1 MSEVMSETPATSC
14 GQILRSSSI
23 ISGTNA
29 ISYLVG
35 RKVGVLIFVT
45 MASGGS
51 HNQDPGPPGPPGAAW
66 DARAS
71 GVGQRSEVPLRS
83 CRA

>member
-51 HNQDPGPPGPPGAAW
+51 HNQDPGPRGRLGPPGTPGPVAW
-66 DARAS
+66 VSD
-71 GVGQRSEVPLRS
+71 QRFR
-83 CRA
+83 